1 MGLSGR
7 TPSTQKRTTGTI
19 VNQGKVHLI
28 YLRFRAVN
36 TGARSPRFLPMTV
49 LKRRS
54 RMISF
59 RLSEEEYEGLKNV
72 CVALGARSLSDIARD
87 AVHRLL
93 DDGTA
98 PKRNVETE
106 LQLLGEKM
114 AALDQEVRR
123 LAGLVG
129 QSGGVPRAL
138 DAANS

>member
-1 MGLSGR
+1 
-7 TPSTQKRTTGTI
+7 
-19 VNQGKVHLI
+19 
-28 YLRFRAVN
+28 
-36 TGARSPRFLPMTV
+36 MTV